1 MSNLDLYQCRHAAMR
16 NNSKNNNCFGRAAVQ
31 SGTQSN
37 LNSLMGLLA
46 GWWKNYREKRAAI
59 NELAGC
65 EPSEVARIAADLG
78 VSSSELR
85 FLAASDKG
93 AADLL
98 RRRLQALRIDPTS
111 VDPAVMRDLQLHCAQ
126 CNSKK
131 LCAHELEDKPPIQT
145 WPLYCPNEA
154 TIDAVTA
161 QPLNPNI
168 IRAAWP
174 QKTWPS
180 RTHGDQQKP
189 RN

>member
-1 MSNLDLYQCRHAAMR
+1 M
-16 NNSKNNNCFGRAAVQ
+16 Q
-31 SGTQSN
+31 SQ
-37 LNSLMGLLA
+37 LQPRFYGLIGPLRVK
-46 GWWKNYREKRAAI
+46 WKNYWEKRAAI
-59 NELAGC
+59 NELAYC
-65 EPSEVARIAADLG
+65 DPSEVARIAGDLG

-93 AADLL
+93 TADLL
-98 RRRLQALRIDPTS
+98 KRRLQELRIDPTS

-145 WPLYCPNEA
+145 WPLYCPNEP

-174 QKTWPS
+174 QKTRPS
-180 RTHGDQQKP
+180 STHGDEEKP